1 MQTAS
6 KRPALTAGLLLV
18 LSFSTQ
24 EGCRCQRTRPAA
36 GDAGAPQ
43 AVTTWLG
50 GSVVDRRDRPVPEA
64 RVLAFSLAGDA
75 GAPFETATD
84 LSGRFRLAGL
94 PPGPYRLL
102 IEAAGFPTTEK
113 TPVSAPSDDAAVR
126 VDGEGRSI
134 VGRVTAAGAA
144 VAGARVLL
152 APEAGG
158 PIRETVTRAGGG
170 FAFGGLGAGRYAV
183 RAVSGAVAS
192 AITRAIEAGDGP
204 AATPVQLEMSPGRA
218 IAGRVIDDAGAA
230 LADVPV
236 RIESDTGAPGEDPLP
251 TLVQSDRAGTFT
263 ALVFPGGFRLSA
275 SRPGYVPRRA
285 PVIDARGQGKP
296 EPEPIKVVLE
306 LVRGARVFGKVL
318 DPRGGAAAGA
328 RVRCLA
334 SAIEDLTVQIGPL
347 PLAAEAAAMP
357 SGAGRALGST
367 RATVADK
374 DGRFAV
380 DDLIPGRYRVEVAHG
395 GAEPLRSDE
404 FVLAPGER
412 RDVGKLA
419 LRPGFPVAGRVIDES
434 GGPIDGA
441 RVVVAGVGA
450 SAASAGLFALTDAGG
465 HFALALP
472 AGSYR
477 LSASAAGRGTNQVT
491 VEVTAGS
498 SPPALEIKLVRAE
511 ARLEG
516 LIRDDGGRPLGRAR
530 LAVWPAGTFEPAATP
545 NAAPIASGVADVG
558 GHFTIAPLPAGDMRL
573 EIQHPDY
580 PTSIHPA
587 TPGKYANLTV
597 PFPGGIAGEVKAKT
611 TGAAVARGRL
621 EAIGP
626 GGAKASADVRRDGT
640 FRLLRLVP
648 GRWRLTV
655 VSTGFRSA
663 EQELEV
669 PASSNLGEASI
680 RDLRVELEGS

>member
-1 MQTAS
+1 M
-6 KRPALTAGLLLV
+6 
-18 LSFSTQ
+18 
-24 EGCRCQRTRPAA
+24 
-36 GDAGAPQ
+36 
-43 AVTTWLG
+43 
-50 GSVVDRRDRPVPEA
+50 
-64 RVLAFSLAGDA
+64 
-75 GAPFETATD
+75 
-84 LSGRFRLAGL
+84 
-94 PPGPYRLL
+94 
-102 IEAAGFPTTEK
+102 
-113 TPVSAPSDDAAVR
+113 
-126 VDGEGRSI
+126 
-134 VGRVTAAGAA
+134 
-144 VAGARVLL
+144 
-152 APEAGG
+152 
-158 PIRETVTRAGGG
+158 
-170 FAFGGLGAGRYAV
+170 
-183 RAVSGAVAS
+183 
-192 AITRAIEAGDGP
+192 
-204 AATPVQLEMSPGRA
+204 
-218 IAGRVIDDAGAA
+218 
-230 LADVPV
+230 
-236 RIESDTGAPGEDPLP
+236 
-251 TLVQSDRAGTFT
+251 
-263 ALVFPGGFRLSA
+263 
-275 SRPGYVPRRA
+275 
-285 PVIDARGQGKP
+285 
-296 EPEPIKVVLE
+296 LE

-367 RATVADK
+367 RGTITDK

-441 RVVVAGVGA
+441 RVVVGGVGA

-477 LSASAAGRGTNQVT
+477 VSASAAGRGADQVA
-491 VEVTAGS
+491 VDVTAGS

-516 LIRDDGGRPLGRAR
+516 LIRDDGGRPLARAR
-530 LAVWPAGTFEPAATP
+530 LSVWPAGTFEPTATP
-545 NAAPIASGVADVG
+545 GAPPIASGVADVG
-558 GHFTIAPLPAGDMRL
+558 GHFTIAPLPAGDVRL

-580 PTSIHPA
+580 PTSVHPA